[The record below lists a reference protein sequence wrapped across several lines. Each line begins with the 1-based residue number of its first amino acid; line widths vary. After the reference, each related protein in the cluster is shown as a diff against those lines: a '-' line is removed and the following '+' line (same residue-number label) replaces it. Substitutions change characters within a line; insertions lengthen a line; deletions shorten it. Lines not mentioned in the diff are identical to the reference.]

1 MFRKSL
7 EKIHMLLRGI
17 ERDIDHERG
26 GGRKREEGWVEKG
39 EGREKME
46 GEDMGGDRR
55 IESGERMDVE
65 RGRGNRRREDR
76 WGEEIHR
83 ERGRV
88 VEGVS
93 GVGGGVRRRG
103 RRGKKGKKF
112 HWFDKNLLTKLK
124 KTVNNEWYL
133 IFQKIHV

>member
-1 MFRKSL
+1 
-7 EKIHMLLRGI
+7 MLLRGI

-55 IESGERMDVE
+55 IEGRGERGCTW
-65 RGRGNRRREDR
+65 RGGNGRREDR

-93 GVGGGVRRRG
+93 GVGGGG
-103 RRGKKGKKF
+103 GGEEGEEISLIWSKS
-112 HWFDKNLLTKLK
+112 NQTKENCK
-124 KTVNNEWYL
+124 
-133 IFQKIHV
+133 